1 MKSIV
6 LKFIILIFLN
16 FVSNKEN
23 DISKKPHILTNVKN
37 NPIKIFTPNIAEEFI
52 ALASYSYCDEN
63 KMYENKCCPVLNK
76 NYEIFAGFTI
86 PMNDYTFAILKND
99 VLKRIVLTF
108 SGTKT
113 VLQLSSEALLSYMI
127 VFNEQKYNGKMYISR
142 YANLIFGQVKKI
154 IQPLLIQLQIEY
166 PDYQYIFTGH
176 SLGAQIATIAV
187 LDSVI
192 NKYVKGNDYS
202 PALINYASPRVG
214 NKFFAEVANNKI
226 PVIMRIAVKGDPVIH
241 LPPCFSMLYGLINKY
256 LFQSEN
262 KCSSNFGDSFKT
274 NLQHE
279 NFDSELYYWHIPGL
293 ILYTTDMNSYYDCG
307 REYTENNPNI
317 NCNSEGTT
325 NTDYHLKYFKK
336 SLALTCAGAR
346 RFKGRLSYIES
357 LDKLFR

>member
-108 SGTKT
+108 AGTKT

-127 VFNEQKYNGKMYISR
+127 VFNEQKYNGKM
-142 YANLIFGQVKKI
+142 
-154 IQPLLIQLQIEY
+154 
-166 PDYQYIFTGH
+166 
-176 SLGAQIATIAV
+176 
-187 LDSVI
+187 
-192 NKYVKGNDYS
+192 
-202 PALINYASPRVG
+202 
-214 NKFFAEVANNKI
+214 
-226 PVIMRIAVKGDPVIH
+226 
-241 LPPCFSMLYGLINKY
+241 
-256 LFQSEN
+256 
-262 KCSSNFGDSFKT
+262 
-274 NLQHE
+274 
-279 NFDSELYYWHIPGL
+279 
-293 ILYTTDMNSYYDCG
+293 
-307 REYTENNPNI
+307 
-317 NCNSEGTT
+317 
-325 NTDYHLKYFKK
+325 
-336 SLALTCAGAR
+336 
-346 RFKGRLSYIES
+346 
-357 LDKLFR
+357 